1 MKSGQFELFL
11 EIYVLFL
18 SLFFFLFNRE
28 KLIKAYKKSS
38 SLQSS
43 MHWFHFSTLRL
54 FNVRL
59 RASVI
64 SCTKGMSTPFLTGEQ
79 VYRSWVHVHRTWK
92 KQQGSYTLMQLQW
105 STLGS
110 LISLILKKSAVM
122 CQLQQW
128 PHCLSYSWI
137 KAQLFLSC
145 NSSMKSQQ
153 IYQQCYFL
161 NTCAFFSKFMCEAW
175 KILNSCNSN
184 SYPKCTLVIAE
195 F

>member
-1 MKSGQFELFL
+1 
-11 EIYVLFL
+11 
-18 SLFFFLFNRE
+18 
-28 KLIKAYKKSS
+28 
-38 SLQSS
+38 

-79 VYRSWVHVHRTWK
+79 VYRSWAHVHRTWK

-110 LISLILKKSAVM
+110 LISLILKKSAAM

-145 NSSMKSQQ
+145 NSSMKKPAN
-153 IYQQCYFL
+153 IPAMLLFKY
-161 NTCAFFSKFMCEAW
+161 MCLLFKVYVW
-175 KILNSCNSN
+175 SLKNIKQL
-184 SYPKCTLVIAE
+184 
-195 F
+195 